1 MDETETG
8 SANFFWSRPA
18 GGGWPRPA
26 SLELDITPVIV
37 HRLERTV
44 LETAR
49 LQAKDVAH
57 DLAKVTRN
65 RGVVTDSGL
74 CGGEKLD
81 LREFVRQS

>member
-1 MDETETG
+1 
-8 SANFFWSRPA
+8 
-18 GGGWPRPA
+18 
-26 SLELDITPVIV
+26 
-37 HRLERTV
+37 